1 VSSLPIPKPPV
12 GLSSTNREDEA
23 VTVVETML
31 VEALR
36 ASAANKDADDRLAKQ
51 MTSHQAEVQR
61 NEVED
66 ASHDSSR
73 TRSRKEDQARDP
85 QALVGESNEEMNLVR
100 AIRALE
106 KRLVVDLKE
115 PKPGVG
121 GDKDDGHDHDQDSH
135 NLVNHDHDDGH
146 NDEAEVA
153 HFVRSSL
160 NIALPRIEE
169 RNSDGQLTH
178 THSALSYSEVNRGIV
193 LDGAN
198 HLPILAPNASS
209 SPSIT
214 SNPAVLPA
222 VVQEELKTK
231 LSNYLTWDKKLYA
244 NLRLDSESIRLVEI
258 RPGSS
263 PQIEVDLIKRPLEE
277 VKNAYEALSYTWG
290 SPSPKETIVVN
301 GVQVQINQ
309 WLFGALS
316 SLRLPNTKRCLWV
329 DAICINQANVAERS
343 IEVQKM
349 GDIYRLAK
357 TVVIFHGWP
366 STTTPE
372 GSWITTLFKF
382 LTRSDHNGT
391 SNTESAY
398 TNDTRDDPFRSCG
411 LDKTQVCMGFIDFCC
426 RPWWK
431 RVWTM
436 QEFYLATEEPVWYWG
451 STGVSNTT
459 LKRDMPLLMSA
470 SWDLY
475 GHKEVES
482 WIPEYIESSTE
493 KPVAQFSAKVRRI
506 SDLIARRKK
515 THGFDIPSRLY
526 RSLSAQATDPRD
538 LIYGLREI
546 FDPVF
551 RRVFV
556 PDYFMQLELL
566 YACLAV
572 FLIQFEGWGDMLW
585 WYPHRFQT
593 KGLPSWLPDFTKRVV
608 PAETELLP
616 RDHLATSTLQLKL
629 AVLNHALHV
638 EGYKLDAI
646 EAFTPIIKGDETD
659 VLRDLWKFDGNFN
672 RSRSYVKYVST
683 EEEQKNPLFNSFLTI
698 CRILTSQ
705 DDSGI
710 AHPRLSVLGW
720 TTKSNAEDNLPS
732 TVVECLPCW
741 DLLMWHAFKIGSKS
755 VSEQFDED
763 DNNKPGLLANIFSSS
778 LSDAFRKILA
788 TDFIGD
794 CVFDWHSLEHVLES
808 LASASPWSHS
818 NSPYWQTLAEAS
830 SSEQDERGK
839 DLATYVS
846 SFIASLKATNPDSM
860 GDLYRF
866 HKLYSL
872 VLLDSSCHAFFV
884 RILDELRSAGEQ
896 LHNLALD
903 WRVQAQVDDLESK
916 DELVAARV
924 RQNATVR
931 AHFSGR
937 SLFWTRRGFHGLTT
951 PGTELCEGA
960 DVLMLNGLSFPMVVN
975 DFNQEKYSGR
985 LVGCAIVRGVDLLD
999 SKAKTPKVPE
1009 GFALGEKRLFKFT

>member
-1 VSSLPIPKPPV
+1 V
-12 GLSSTNREDEA
+12 A
-23 VTVVETML
+23 VVEMML

-36 ASAANKDADDRLAKQ
+36 ASAVNENADDQPAKR
-51 MTSHQAEVQR
+51 MTSSSHQAEGERDQV
-61 NEVED
+61 EDED
-66 ASHDSSR
+66 ASDKAR
-73 TRSRKEDQARDP
+73 ACQAPVR
-85 QALVGESNEEMNLVR
+85 VGESKPEAEMTLAR
-100 AIRALE
+100 AIRALG
-106 KRLVVDLKE
+106 KRLVVVDLKE
-115 PKPGVG
+115 PMPGRD
-121 GDKDDGHDHDQDSH
+121 DKDDGH
-135 NLVNHDHDDGH
+135 NHDHDDGH
-146 NDEAEVA
+146 DDEALVA

-160 NIALPRIEE
+160 DIALPRIEK
-169 RNSDGQLTH
+169 RDLDGQVTQ
-178 THSALSYSEVNRGIV
+178 TQSAPSYTSLNRSIV
-193 LDGAN
+193 LEGTTPS
-198 HLPILAPNASS
+198 PILAPNAYS
-209 SPSIT
+209 SPSLT
-214 SNPAVLPA
+214 SYPAVLPPAVLPA
-222 VVQEELKTK
+222 VVQEELNTK

-263 PQIEVDLIKRPLEE
+263 PQIEVDLIKRPLDE

-290 SPSPKETIVVN
+290 PPSPKETIVVN

-329 DAICINQANVAERS
+329 DAICINQANIAERS
-343 IEVQKM
+343 IEVRKM

-366 STTTPE
+366 STTTRQ
-372 GSWITTLFKF
+372 GSLITALFKF
-382 LTRSDHNGT
+382 LTRSDHNST
-391 SNTESAY
+391 SNPDSAQ
-398 TNDTRDDPFRSCG
+398 TNGNVDDPFRSCG
-411 LDKTQVCMGFIDFCC
+411 LDKALVCNGFIDFCR
-426 RPWWK
+426 RPWWR

-451 STGVSNTT
+451 TTGVSNTT
-459 LKRDMPLLMSA
+459 LKRDMPLLMTA

-475 GHKEVES
+475 GQKEVES
-482 WIPEYIESSTE
+482 GLLQHIERSTG
-493 KPVAQFSAKVRRI
+493 KPVAQFSAEIRRI
-506 SDLIARRKK
+506 SDLIARRHK

-538 LIYGLREI
+538 LVYGLREI

-585 WYPHRFQT
+585 WYPHRFQA

-616 RDHLATSTLQLKL
+616 RDHLTLSTLQLKL
-629 AVLNHALHV
+629 VLNHALHV
-638 EGYKLDAI
+638 EGYKLDTI
-646 EAFTPIIKGDETD
+646 EAFTPIIKGNETD

-672 RSRSYVKYVST
+672 RNRSYLKYVST
-683 EEEQKNPLFNSFLTI
+683 EEEQKNPWFNSFLTI
-698 CRILTSQ
+698 CRTLTTQ

-720 TTKSNAEDNLPS
+720 TAKSNTEDNLPS

-741 DLLMWHAFKIGSKS
+741 DILMWHAFKIGSKS

-763 DNNKPGLLANIFSSS
+763 DSTRPGILADIFSSS
-778 LSDAFRKILA
+778 LSDAFRKMLA

-794 CVFDWHSLEHVLES
+794 CVFDWHSLEHVLER
-808 LASASPWSHS
+808 LASASPWSDP
-818 NSPYWQTLAEAS
+818 NSPYWQTLAEAL

-839 DLATYVS
+839 DLAARVS
-846 SFIASLKATNPDSM
+846 SFLASLKATNPDSM

-866 HKLYSL
+866 HGLCSL
-872 VLLDSSCHAFFV
+872 VLLDSSSHTFFV

-896 LHNLALD
+896 LHKLALD

-924 RQNATVR
+924 RQNVTVR
-931 AHFSGR
+931 THFSGR
-937 SLFWTRRGFHGLTT
+937 SLFWTRQGFHGLTT
-951 PGTELCEGA
+951 PGTELCERA
-960 DVLMLNGLSFPMVVN
+960 DVLLLNGLSFPMVVK
-975 DFNQEKYSGR
+975 DFNQEECSGR
-985 LVGCAIVRGVDLLD
+985 LVGCVIVRGVDLLG
-999 SKAKTPKVPE
+999 SKAKTPMVPE
-1009 GFALGEKRLFKFT
+1009 GFALGKKRLFKFR